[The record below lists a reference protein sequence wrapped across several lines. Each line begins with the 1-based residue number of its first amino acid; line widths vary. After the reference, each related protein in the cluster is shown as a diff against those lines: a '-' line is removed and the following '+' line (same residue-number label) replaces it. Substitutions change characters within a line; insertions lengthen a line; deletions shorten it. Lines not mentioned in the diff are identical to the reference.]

1 MGRYDVRCP
10 RTRALGRHEPEPLV
24 CHQCWGGAPATCGR
38 APRDGPRPR
47 VDARGID
54 TSSKLTTLGFFRPSA
69 LSRVA
74 AAARTTGE
82 RAGAVATPST
92 TLASTGPLKSQ
103 PRCGGSPTSH
113 LSGSPALLS
122 PSRSLASPASADST
136 RTGLSALGPRS
147 FPFSYRFVHSQ
158 LLKHI
163 HKDPTDFTSPGVVP
177 GRSSENCLVCL
188 QDGASL
194 KS

>member
-54 TSSKLTTLGFFRPSA
+54 KFEVDHSAFFAPP
-69 LSRVA
+69 LSRA
-74 AAARTTGE
+74 SRPHGPRTTGE

-103 PRCGGSPTSH
+103 PRCGLPDVTLIRVSGPSISLSVARVSGLGGLDSH
-113 LSGSPALLS
+113 WALC
-122 PSRSLASPASADST
+122 SRSPVLSFFVSIRSQST
-136 RTGLSALGPRS
+136 S
-147 FPFSYRFVHSQ
+147 
-158 LLKHI
+158 
-163 HKDPTDFTSPGVVP
+163 
-177 GRSSENCLVCL
+177 
-188 QDGASL
+188 
-194 KS
+194 